1 MEFAFCGKDAEQLNS
16 ALGLA
21 MVCMGDLL
29 HINRLGK
36 SHEYSSSYRLSNVGF
51 FLLLE
56 LINAHIS

>member
-29 HINRLGK
+29 HINRLGN
-36 SHEYSSSYRLSNVGF
+36 SHEYSSSYRLSNVGVF
-51 FLLLE
+51 FDVGV
-56 LINAHIS
+56 N